1 MVPADAIDEFYTK
14 DWMQSSVGDRTQLT
28 DMIIKWALSCKM
40 SYDIVKEAHETAIKM
55 EDALTKVREDLDTF
69 TIDAGANFRFFG
81 DVCQNVKVSLF
92 EITCFSV
99 LI

>member
-1 MVPADAIDEFYTK
+1 
-14 DWMQSSVGDRTQLT
+14 MQSSVGDRTQLT
-28 DMIIKWALSCKM
+28 DVIIKWALSYKM

-81 DVCQNVKVSLF
+81 DMCQNVKVSLF
-92 EITCFSV
+92 EITCFDV